1 MADSVDVLVVG
12 AGLAGLE
19 TARRLG
25 RAGLHVVIA
34 DRKADP
40 GAGVHT
46 TGIFVRKSL
55 EDFEFPAEALGPPI
69 RRVDLV
75 APGGVTVDLRSE
87 RDEFRVGRMAEL
99 YRIRLAD
106 AVQTGVRWWPNH
118 AWIGGEA
125 NRGGGTRVTL
135 ATRGTTRELTARL
148 VIGADGARSAVAGS
162 LGLDRNRTW
171 IVGVE
176 EVWRGVP
183 LEGEPRF
190 WCWID
195 PVHAPGYLAWAVHDG
210 QEVHFGTGGYQARFD
225 PGASLAVIRRRVLA
239 VLDLGR
245 GSRVERR
252 GGLIPVGGVLG
263 RIASPRGLLVGDAAG
278 APSPLT
284 AGGLDPCLRL
294 AALAAD
300 VVPRYLGT
308 GDPRELARYD
318 GRRFRSRFVSR
329 LLMRRVFGALRGPGT
344 VDLAFRVLATGL
356 GRRFAEHVFFGRGS
370 FPDVGAPL
378 GVSDRPALP
387 DLVSGGIRDPA

>member
-1 MADSVDVLVVG
+1 MGDSVDVLVVG

-25 RAGLHVVIA
+25 RVGLDVALV

-55 EDFEFPAEALGPPI
+55 EDFEFPAQALGPPI
-69 RRVDLV
+69 RRVDLL
-75 APGGVTVDLRSE
+75 APGGRSVSLRSD
-87 RDEFRVGRMAEL
+87 RDEFRVGRMADL
-99 YRIRLAD
+99 YRLRLAD
-106 AVQTGVRWWPNH
+106 VRQIGVRWWPNH
-118 AWIGGEA
+118 TWISGRADGD
-125 NRGGGTRVTL
+125 GTRVTL
-135 ATRGTTRELTARL
+135 AARGTIREVTARM
-148 VIGADGARSAVAGS
+148 VIGADGARSAVAEF

-171 IVGVE
+171 IVGIE
-176 EVWRGVP
+176 EVWQGVP

-210 QEVHFGTGGYQARFD
+210 QELHFGTGGYQDRFD
-225 PGASLAVIRRRVLA
+225 PGASLAVIRDRVHG

-245 GSRVERR
+245 GVRVERR

-294 AALAAD
+294 AALASD
-300 VVPRYLGT
+300 VVARYLGT
-308 GDPRELARYD
+308 RSLVELARYD
-318 GRRFRSRFVSR
+318 GRRFRARFVSR
-329 LLMRRVFGALRGPGT
+329 LLMRRLFGALRSPAA
-344 VDLAFRVLATGL
+344 VDLAFRLLATGA
-356 GRRFAEHVFFGRGS
+356 GRRFAQHVFFGRGS

-378 GVSDRPALP
+378 TVRDRVPAAA
-387 DLVSGGIRDPA
+387 LVSGGIRDPV